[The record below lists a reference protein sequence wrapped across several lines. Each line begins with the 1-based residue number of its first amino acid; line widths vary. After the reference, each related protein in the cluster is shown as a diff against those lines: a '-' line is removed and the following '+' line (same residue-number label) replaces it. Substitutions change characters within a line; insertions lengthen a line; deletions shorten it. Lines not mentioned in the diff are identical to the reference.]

1 MVFCYNNLRIQRK
14 RQKSVICR
22 CYTLKLSLPCFY
34 TEESKTDYVC
44 FHHHY
49 REQNSY
55 DFSNDGITKKKK
67 KKPHSILLLS
77 MCCIYRYVLQNGGQL
92 CLHQVFET
100 GLSVNEQQQQ
110 QCFDQDTQILNIVLL
125 NHFVPSIV

>member
-1 MVFCYNNLRIQRK
+1 M
-14 RQKSVICR
+14 
-22 CYTLKLSLPCFY
+22 PCFY
-34 TEESKTDYVC
+34 TEESKANYVC

-55 DFSNDGITKKKK
+55 DFNNDGITKKKNKNK
-67 KKPHSILLLS
+67 KTKPIVSSFQYAVFTGMFFRMEANCVYIK
-77 MCCIYRYVLQNGGQL
+77 
-92 CLHQVFET
+92 VFET

-110 QCFDQDTQILNIVLL
+110 KCFDQDTQVLDIVLL